1 MIRRAAIEMLVTAII
16 GGVIVYGVAWLLAAV
31 WL

>member
-1 MIRRAAIEMLVTAII
+1 MIRRAAIEMLAFALV
-16 GGVIVYGVAWLLAAV
+16 GGAIVYGVAWLLAAV